1 MDQIFKFRTTNYIL
15 NIGHVRVIFINQQF
29 KVEIS
34 VSTIETKVHQLIKAN
49 LSLKNKLMNYLSLFL
64 HVKTTK
70 FYILG
75 LPSTHSMS
83 FISSQIS
90 FILGPFYREYIN
102 QKKTRLP

>member
-1 MDQIFKFRTTNYIL
+1 MSGSTLLISNLKLKFQCQQMKSKY
-15 NIGHVRVIFINQQF
+15 VR
-29 KVEIS
+29 S
-34 VSTIETKVHQLIKAN
+34 VHQLIKAN
-49 LSLKNKLMNYLSLFL
+49 LSLKKKMNYLSLFL

-70 FYILG
+70 LYILG